1 MRLGG
6 SAGLQR
12 ALSRCLMR
20 ATASRGAPGQD
31 PPRTASRSAQLGM
44 AVVTLGTRVMQGAHR
59 AQGQDSWVRGL
70 GPQEIWLGAQPG
82 AGTEARPQPPSGFRS
97 LDKWLFLQT

>member
-6 SAGLQR
+6 RAGLQR
-12 ALSRCLMR
+12 ALSHCLMR

-44 AVVTLGTRVMQGAHR
+44 AAATPGRRVRAVLGRECTEPKVRTPGFR
-59 AQGQDSWVRGL
+59 AWAPRGL
-70 GPQEIWLGAQPG
+70 
-82 AGTEARPQPPSGFRS
+82 
-97 LDKWLFLQT
+97 